1 MRHLSL
7 FILAALAMTATART
21 QETTV
26 WEGSEAISWNT
37 EVAPGTQFETPEG
50 IFTGLA
56 VGNIIKIYSTTTY
69 DSPQYVVTYKAGDSW
84 SWTDLSTTVDEG
96 VISYTV
102 ESATIATEIA
112 DRGLIL
118 RGQAWTAT
126 RITITT
132 EVPDDVTYE
141 TVSIATDA
149 NVSTGNWENNLD
161 LSYDNKGDLAETQ
174 MNDIIRV
181 AYTTNDEG
189 SHVCIANPNGWS
201 ALSEADVTD
210 AGAYDYVISSAK
222 HLETVQQ
229 NGILVRGKNITITT
243 VELLKASNRYD
254 AVPLTIGEEGIVT
267 FGSSKNLDF
276 ADIEGA
282 TPYYASAIA
291 NGTVTLTPVATTR
304 GWAGYIVRGT
314 AGDYD
319 VPVAASEPKWL
330 DAFNTLRYGGDYNNN
345 WVYRSCYTD
354 YAYDDD
360 NTERIKNNYRYILA
374 KDSEGTVA
382 FHILATDYTQNDNP
396 YHLLAA
402 HKAYLETTTD
412 ITPTTE
418 AKGVSLVFDATTGIS
433 ETLTAAT
440 TSTRPAAIYTLSGQ
454 RVAQPRRGIYIVGG
468 RKVVVK

>member
-1 MRHLSL
+1 
-7 FILAALAMTATART
+7 MTATART

-37 EVAPGTQFETPEG
+37 EVAPGTQFETPSG
-50 IFTGLA
+50 IFAGLA

-132 EVPDDVTYE
+132 EVADDVTYE
-141 TVSIATDA
+141 TVTIKADA
-149 NVSTGNWENNLD
+149 NVSTGDWENNLV
-161 LSYDNKGDLAETQ
+161 LSYGNKGELANAQ
-174 MNDIIRV
+174 MNDKICVTFAI
-181 AYTTNDEG
+181 AGEYP
-189 SHVCIANPNGWS
+189 HVCIANPSGWD
-201 ALSEADVTD
+201 AISEADVTD
-210 AGAYDYVISSAK
+210 DETPYEYVISSAK
-222 HLETVQQ
+222 NLEAVQQ

-254 AVPLTIGEEGIVT
+254 AVPLTIGKEGIVT

-276 ADIEGA
+276 ADIEDA

-319 VPVAASEPKWL
+319 VPVAASEPEWL
-330 DAFNTLRYGGDYNNN
+330 DAFNTLRYGGDYNDSK
-345 WVYRSCYTD
+345 VYRSCYTD
-354 YAYDDD
+354 YASTDD
-360 NTERIKNNYRYILA
+360 NTERIKKNYRYILA

-382 FHILATDYTQNDNP
+382 FHLLATDYTQNGNP

-412 ITPTTE
+412 ITPTTG